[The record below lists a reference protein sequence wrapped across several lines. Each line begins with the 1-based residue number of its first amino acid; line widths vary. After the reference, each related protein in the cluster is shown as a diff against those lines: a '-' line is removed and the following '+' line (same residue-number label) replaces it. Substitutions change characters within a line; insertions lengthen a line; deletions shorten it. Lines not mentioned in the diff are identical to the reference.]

1 MVNRKAGSQIGS
13 LTFDHLKS
21 GINPISLRAGGVPH
35 SIGKI
40 LMRGTT
46 FLKLHLDWRFAHKIM
61 GLQNGGSLDFG
72 NFGTPTWSPGTRSH
86 LDVGLV
92 ERQKIY
98 YKKEG
103 GGFPQVWAMVS
114 FVSPSCPWFVLTPKV
129 LQLCTKH
136 LCWFCA
142 SPCE

>member
-72 NFGTPTWSPGTRSH
+72 NFGTPTWESRDKKPFGCGPGGEAQNI
-86 LDVGLV
+86 L
-92 ERQKIY
+92 
-98 YKKEG
+98 
-103 GGFPQVWAMVS
+103 
-114 FVSPSCPWFVLTPKV
+114 
-129 LQLCTKH
+129 
-136 LCWFCA
+136 
-142 SPCE
+142 